1 MSARWIQNPKNG
13 IARIEPRM
21 AVVDP
26 FDRFLFVTPVLFTAF
41 GFFLIGA
48 MPVEVLGG
56 IAASCF
62 VGDALIAV
70 SNLLRIQ
77 DRPPAKVTRLAG
89 LRSR

>member
-1 MSARWIQNPKNG
+1 MSQRWIQNPKNG

-21 AVVDP
+21 AAIDP

-48 MPVEVLGG
+48 MPIEVLSG

-70 SNLLRIQ
+70 NSLLRVQ
-77 DRPPAKVTRLAG
+77 VRPPAKVTRLSAI
-89 LRSR
+89 R